1 MPPKRKITKVPGL
14 VEALKGNS
22 VLKTLAEVRKN
33 YAERRAVVDSL
44 IAARNAA
51 SSEVRDA

>member
-14 VEALKGNS
+14 VEALQGNS